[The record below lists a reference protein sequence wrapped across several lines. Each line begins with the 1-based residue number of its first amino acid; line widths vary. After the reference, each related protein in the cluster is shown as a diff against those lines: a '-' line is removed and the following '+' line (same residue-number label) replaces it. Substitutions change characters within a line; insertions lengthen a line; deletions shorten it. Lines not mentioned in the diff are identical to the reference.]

1 MRGRRLS
8 QGLIHFS
15 LIVLLAPTLYPVF
28 FMLATSLKTNRQFYK
43 SFWGFSWPL
52 VFSNYSV
59 AWDGVHQYVLNS
71 ILVTV
76 LSVAGIV
83 VVSVLSAYVFAR
95 FSFPLK
101 NLLFYGILALL
112 MVPALLTLVPLFL
125 EVKTFGL
132 LNTYWAL
139 ILPYMAGG
147 QVLGIFILRAF
158 FESLPKEL
166 FEAARI
172 DGAREITILFRV
184 AIPLSYAPIGA
195 VAILNA
201 LNVWNDFLWPMV
213 VLPDQSKWT
222 IPLGLMNL
230 QGQYVLREIW
240 GPLFAAYVIASLPI
254 VILFAL
260 TMKTFIKGLTAGA
273 VKM

>member
-43 SFWGFSWPL
+43 SFWSFSWPL